1 MLTFSSTQIWRT
13 ARILNKSRLKYSAL
27 SMAGRSISRGA
38 APGSMCDAET
48 IFALS
53 SGHGRCG
60 VAVVRVSGPASS
72 TALRSMAGLTSAMPP
87 PRRALL
93 RTITDPRS
101 TEVLDRGL
109 ILWFPGPQSFT
120 GEDSA
125 EFHIH
130 GGPAVT
136 SAVLQALGSLAG
148 LRPAEAGEFTRRAF
162 HAGKLDLT
170 EVEGLGDLIHAETE
184 AQRRQAVRQMSG
196 ELGRLYQDWASRLKR
211 CLAHIEAFID
221 FSEDE
226 LIEDGVISQVDG
238 WVCDLQGAL
247 EGHLKDERRGER
259 LRSGVQ
265 VVIAGATNAGKS
277 SLLNAL
283 CRRPAAIVSPVAG
296 TTRDVVE
303 TALDIGGFP
312 VLLSDTAGLRDSPD
326 PVEQE
331 GVRRARE
338 RAAGRSSAEGAAGG
352 PALVVVDCTLL
363 PPDLQLAPALLQG
376 YLHSVLPPREEP
388 DPVRCVLVLNKADLL
403 PEQRRGQLERAL
415 AGAALPPRGPALPP
429 RGPALPP
436 RGPALPPWCLAS
448 CHSAAGLQALLE
460 ELQAGLKALLCE
472 YSLPPLKA
480 LLCEYSPPPPLKALL
495 CEYSPPPLK
504 ALCGDPLAA
513 GPPSLTQARHRA
525 HLTQCAAAL
534 QQYQRLRD
542 RDLALAA
549 DGVRLALSSLG
560 RITGRVGADEI
571 LDIVFRDF
579 CIGK

>member
-13 ARILNKSRLKYSAL
+13 ARILNKRLKSSAL
-27 SMAGRSISRGA
+27 SLAGRSISRGA

-196 ELGRLYQDWASRLKR
+196 ELGRLYQDWGSRLKR

-238 WVCDLQGAL
+238 WVCALQGEL
-247 EGHLKDERRGER
+247 EGHLKDERRGEM

-338 RAAGRSSAEGAAGG
+338 RVQQADL
-352 PALVVVDCTLL
+352 ALVVVDCTLL
-363 PPDLQLAPALLQG
+363 PPDPQQAPAFLQG
-376 YLHSVLPPREEP
+376 YIHSVLPPREEP

-403 PEQRRGQLERAL
+403 SEQRRGQLERAL
-415 AGAALPPRGPALPP
+415 PPQGTALPPQGTALPP
-429 RGPALPP
+429 QGTALPP
-436 RGPALPPWCLAS
+436 QGTALHPQGTALPPQGTALPPQGTALPPQGTALPPWCLAS

-460 ELQAGLKALLCE
+460 ELQAGLKAL
-472 YSLPPLKA
+472 
-480 LLCEYSPPPPLKALL
+480 
-495 CEYSPPPLK
+495 
-504 ALCGDPLAA
+504 CGDPLAA
-513 GPPSLTQARHRA
+513 VPPSLTQARHRA
-525 HLTQCAAAL
+525 HLTQCVAAL

>member
-13 ARILNKSRLKYSAL
+13 ARILNKSRLKSSAL

-101 TEVLDRGL
+101 TEALDRGL

-238 WVCDLQGAL
+238 WVCALQGEL

-283 CRRPAAIVSPVAG
+283 CQRPAAIVSPVAG

-338 RAAGRSSAEGAAGG
+338 RVQQADL
-352 PALVVVDCTLL
+352 ALVVVDCTLL
-363 PPDLQLAPALLQG
+363 PPDPQQAPAFLQG
-376 YLHSVLPPREEP
+376 YIHSVLPPQEEP

-415 AGAALPPRGPALPP
+415 AGAALPPRGTALPP
-429 RGPALPP
+429 EAPPCPPEAPPCPP
-436 RGPALPPWCLAS
+436 RHRPAPLVPGVLPLRRRAAIS
-448 CHSAAGLQALLE
+448 AGGAAGRAEGSVWGPPGRWAPQPDTGAAPGPPDAVRGGAAAVPAPPGPGPG
-460 ELQAGLKALLCE
+460 AG
-472 YSLPPLKA
+472 
-480 LLCEYSPPPPLKALL
+480 
-495 CEYSPPPLK
+495 
-504 ALCGDPLAA
+504 GGRRAA
-513 GPPSLTQARHRA
+513 GPQQPGPHHGPGRRRRDPGHR
-525 HLTQCAAAL
+525 L
-534 QQYQRLRD
+534 QRLLHREVEA
-542 RDLALAA
+542 R
-549 DGVRLALSSLG
+549 
-560 RITGRVGADEI
+560 
-571 LDIVFRDF
+571 
-579 CIGK
+579 K